1 MNLPNKLTMLRILL
15 VPVFMVLA
23 AYHWMLAA
31 GVVFALASITD
42 FLDGA
47 IARKYHLVT
56 DFGKFADPLADDNGL
71 YLHDCG
77 RRVQPRSCGDYF
89 GA

>member
-1 MNLPNKLTMLRILL
+1 MNLPNKLTMMRILL

-56 DFGKFADPLADDNGL
+56 DFAIAT
-71 YLHDCG
+71 
-77 RRVQPRSCGDYF
+77 RSRISCSQQRLLF
-89 GA
+89 T